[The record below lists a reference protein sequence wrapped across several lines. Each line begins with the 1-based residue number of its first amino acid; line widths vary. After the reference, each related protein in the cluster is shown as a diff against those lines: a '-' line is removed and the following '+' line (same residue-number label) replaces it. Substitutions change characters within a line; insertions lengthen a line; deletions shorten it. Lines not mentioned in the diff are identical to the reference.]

1 MRSTSAW
8 SIPLKIGGTVVK
20 GVLERAPLSLGCPK
34 NARALCSGPQ
44 EPWASLNS
52 QLVASPPVP
61 FPGLLTSQRENRTT

>member
-34 NARALCSGPQ
+34 NARARFARAPR
-44 EPWASLNS
+44 N
-52 QLVASPPVP
+52 
-61 FPGLLTSQRENRTT
+61 PGRR